1 MTAAEGRACARTA
14 LVGNPADGYGGA
26 MLAMEL
32 PALGARAIATGAGG
46 GAITPE
52 SELIAATVARFA
64 RELEPEAAST
74 DVAWET
80 AIPRSVGLGGSSA
93 LVIAV
98 ARALCT
104 VHGVALEPM
113 ALASFAH
120 AVERVDLGIAGGRQ
134 DQVVQ
139 AYGGLVFM
147 DFAEPDVRCQS
158 LDPDLLP
165 PLVVA
170 WRPRTA
176 EDSGIVHAGLRG
188 RYEAG
193 DPIVLD
199 AMRALT
205 GYARDAR
212 TALLAGDRVTF
223 ARCVDAT
230 FDARRRIL
238 GLDPHHAEMVEIAR
252 AAGATANYTGSGGAI
267 VAVCESDTH
276 RERVAR
282 ALEAASCEVLDAT

>member
-1 MTAAEGRACARTA
+1 MTTVEGHACARTA

-26 MLAMEL
+26 MLALEL
-32 PALGARAIATGAGG
+32 PALRARATVTGVGG

-64 RELEPEAAST
+64 RELEPEAARD
-74 DVAWET
+74 DVTWET
-80 AIPRSVGLGGSSA
+80 VIPRSVGLGGSSA

-98 ARALCT
+98 GRALCA
-104 VHGVALEPM
+104 VHDVALEPL

-147 DFAEPDVRCQS
+147 DFAEPDVRCEP
-158 LDPDLLP
+158 LNPGLLP
-165 PLVVA
+165 PWVVA

-176 EDSGIVHAGLRG
+176 EDSGVVHAGLRG

-193 DPIVLD
+193 EPDVLE
-199 AMRALT
+199 AMDALT
-205 GYARDAR
+205 RYARDAR
-212 TALLAGDRVTF
+212 AALLAGDQAAF
-223 ARCVDAT
+223 AGFVDET

-238 GLDPHHAEMVEIAR
+238 RLDPRHVEMVEIAR
-252 AAGATANYTGSGGAI
+252 AAGAAANYTGSGGAI
-267 VAVCESDTH
+267 VAVCRNQAMMAS
-276 RERVAR
+276 VAATLR
-282 ALEAASCEVLDAT
+282 AGGCEVAT